1 MSEKEAVEMVTAMLR
16 VHLSPGAIGHR
27 EEMVALRIVRALVRY
42 GVVPFDA
49 VHRL

>member
-1 MSEKEAVEMVTAMLR
+1 MTEAKAVEMVVAMIR
-16 VHLSPGAIGHR
+16 VHLGPDAIGHR